1 MKRSIHWHG
10 HQHNERNYNFKMIEE
25 GIDRYDVGMDV
36 HKYRPVNF
44 DEMSG
49 FFICKFVFNQNISFV
64 FMNMK
69 KISSNK

>member
-1 MKRSIHWHG
+1 
-10 HQHNERNYNFKMIEE
+10 MIEE
-25 GIDRYDVGMDV
+25 GIDRYDVGVDV
-36 HKYRPVNF
+36 HEYRLENF

>member
-1 MKRSIHWHG
+1 MIFHLHG
-10 HQHNERNYNFKMIEE
+10 HQFNDKSYHFKIREE
-25 GIDRYDVGMDV
+25 GIYRYDVGVDV

-69 KISSNK
+69 KLSSNK

>member
-1 MKRSIHWHG
+1 MTEQVKLEEYSIAQLNNICGNHD
-10 HQHNERNYNFKMIEE
+10 ENFKMIEE

-49 FFICKFVFNQNISFV
+49 FFICKFVF
-64 FMNMK
+64 MNMK

>member
-1 MKRSIHWHG
+1 
-10 HQHNERNYNFKMIEE
+10 MIEE

-69 KISSNK
+69 KINSNL